1 MSSLPPSPLPP
12 SEVLR
17 RARSILGWRDAAG
30 RPPVYR
36 LPYPNGGSDPARPH
50 PFASHEGRA
59 VCDCSGFVAWCL
71 GVPRRRPGYGK
82 GGPVDGYVSTDSM
95 YWDATK
101 GPRAM
106 LRPAVELVPGLVL
119 VYPGRFAA
127 GLRIGVGHT
136 GILASVPA
144 GIPAGTPEWW
154 RLATAIHCSSGNS
167 KQGHAVS
174 ETSAAIWGKRGVIL
188 AWG

>member
-1 MSSLPPSPLPP
+1 
-12 SEVLR
+12 
-17 RARSILGWRDAAG
+17 
-30 RPPVYR
+30 
-36 LPYPNGGSDPARPH
+36 
-50 PFASHEGRA
+50 
-59 VCDCSGFVAWCL
+59 
-71 GVPRRRPGYGK
+71 
-82 GGPVDGYVSTDSM
+82 
-95 YWDATK
+95 
-101 GPRAM
+101 M

-154 RLATAIHCSSGNS
+154 RLATAIHCSGGNS
-167 KQGHAVS
+167 KQGHAVN
-174 ETSAAIWGKRGVIL
+174 ETSAAIWAKRGAIL

>member
-50 PFASHEGRA
+50 PFAFHEGRA

-71 GVPRRRPGYGK
+71 GVPRRRTGYGK

-95 YWDATK
+95 HWDATK

-106 LRPAVELVPGLVL
+106 LRPAVELDPGLVL

-167 KQGHAVS
+167 KQGHAVN
-174 ETSAAIWGKRGVIL
+174 ETSAAIWAKRGVVL
-188 AWG
+188 AW